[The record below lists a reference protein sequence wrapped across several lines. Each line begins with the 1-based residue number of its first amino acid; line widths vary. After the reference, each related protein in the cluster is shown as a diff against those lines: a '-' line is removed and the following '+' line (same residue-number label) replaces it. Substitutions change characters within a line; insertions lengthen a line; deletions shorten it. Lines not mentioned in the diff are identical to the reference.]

1 MPALTCPYCG
11 AYANF
16 TQRAVLI
23 DWQVWL
29 SSGRERQPVDVVA
42 LTCNACM
49 YPVVGGMTH
58 DLQGGPPTLL
68 WHEPQKVVSV
78 EFPDVPEHIAS
89 DASEAFRCS
98 GVSAWRATVAIARR
112 SVQAAAI
119 EQGAPDKKLQHQ
131 IEWLDEERK
140 ITPQMREMA
149 EEIRLSG
156 NDGAHPDKDGLKDV
170 DREQAEA
177 VLIFLED
184 FLRHLYQVPARLERA
199 RAKVVDASPFEG
211 EPQGRDEGRWPPL
224 SGP

>member
-1 MPALTCPYCG
+1 LKWY
-11 AYANF
+11 
-16 TQRAVLI
+16 
-23 DWQVWL
+23 
-29 SSGRERQPVDVVA
+29 
-42 LTCNACM
+42 
-49 YPVVGGMTH
+49 
-58 DLQGGPPTLL
+58 
-68 WHEPQKVVSV
+68 EPQKVVSV
-78 EFPDVPEHIAS
+78 NLPDVPETIAS
-89 DASEAFRCS
+89 DGAEAFRCFS
-98 GVSAWRATVAIARR
+98 VNAWRATVAMARR
-112 SVQAAAI
+112 AVQAAAL
-119 EQGAPDKKLQHQ
+119 EQGAPDKKLQLQ
-131 IEWLDEERK
+131 IDWLDEERK

-199 RAKVVDASPFEG
+199 RAKVVDASPSEG